1 MGRKPWPGFTLTLK
15 YPALHLSNA
24 CSSYAQAVKKWKSS
38 TGLDSTKA
46 QQLKPRGDCRD
57 FEGPKATALG
67 HHHPTGT
74 AGQLFY
80 CFSISGLLKT
90 VEGIKDSED
99 NCFSLLPLL
108 AAVRQSP
115 DFPEAVAEE
124 QSQARLGWAELRS
137 SGMRTLNRE
146 SSSLSFLWLHLLCW
160 FCSGQCSPEMIIPRC
175 PWAQQKGS
183 SPTSAAAGNQSP
195 ALLGASAIRKK
206 QKMFNKTG
214 STRKELL
221 KSIMRGSS

>member
-1 MGRKPWPGFTLTLK
+1 MIAETLK
-15 YPALHLSNA
+15 
-24 CSSYAQAVKKWKSS
+24 
-38 TGLDSTKA
+38 G
-46 QQLKPRGDCRD
+46 PR
-57 FEGPKATALG
+57 PQPWW

-80 CFSISGLLKT
+80 CFSISGPLKT
-90 VEGIKDSED
+90 VEGIKDNED

-146 SSSLSFLWLHLLCW
+146 SSSLCFLWLLLLCW
-160 FCSGQCSPEMIIPRC
+160 FCSGQCSPEMIIPRTCSPCRC

>member
-1 MGRKPWPGFTLTLK
+1 MEAAGRSPNLNLSVKHNLIYHLLYISNCCMGRKPRPGFTLTLK

-80 CFSISGLLKT
+80 CFSISGPLKT

-99 NCFSLLPLL
+99 NCFPLLPLL

-115 DFPEAVAEE
+115 DFP
-124 QSQARLGWAELRS
+124 R
-137 SGMRTLNRE
+137 
-146 SSSLSFLWLHLLCW
+146 LWLKN
-160 FCSGQCSPEMIIPRC
+160 SPRHV
-175 PWAQQKGS
+175 
-183 SPTSAAAGNQSP
+183 
-195 ALLGASAIRKK
+195 
-206 QKMFNKTG
+206 
-214 STRKELL
+214 
-221 KSIMRGSS
+221 